1 VTWDQPLDYVACFE
15 CGGNLRNCGHGAVM
29 APVPNKPKT
38 PVTGFRIPEDV
49 KAAAVTRA
57 EAEGKT
63 LTDVVVDHL
72 RRYGKGKPKL

>member
-1 VTWDQPLDYVACFE
+1 MGWHLKGEAAPVVI
-15 CGGNLRNCGHGAVM
+15 

-49 KAAAVTRA
+49 KAAAVARA

-63 LTDVVVDHL
+63 LTDVVVEHL
-72 RRYGKGKPKL
+72 RRYGKGKPKP